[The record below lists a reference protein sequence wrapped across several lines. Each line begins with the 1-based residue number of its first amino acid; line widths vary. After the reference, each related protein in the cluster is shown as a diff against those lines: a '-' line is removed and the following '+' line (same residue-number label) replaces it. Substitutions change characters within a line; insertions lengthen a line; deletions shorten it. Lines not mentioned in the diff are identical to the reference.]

1 MALTTKT
8 ALSYY
13 QQESSG
19 NYTEW
24 TNPIN
29 FSLEALSADDVEVCV
44 INSQA
49 AEGFQKL
56 TLIKDTDYTLD
67 FASKTVTCTSSAWG
81 DISKIANHSANH
93 IRIFRATSITELV
106 DFTNGAVLSADDLN
120 LAYKQNLF
128 AAQEMN
134 EDAGHTRG
142 GIQSV
147 SETALAD
154 SSVANAKI
162 QNNAVTSDKIAADAV
177 IAAKIASGAVTT
189 AKLAAE
195 AVTEEKIETEAVTTN
210 KLENDAVTTVKIE
223 DEAVTYDKVKAASKA
238 QMEGQLGTG
247 THGGETAGVVTPD
260 VLKNSPFSP
269 RAYGVIQYDATGADS
284 LEAGSYNV
292 DVTATEAEANAT
304 RTRKIYFDTDL
315 ANTNYT
321 VVTTMQGASGMDGRN
336 FIKEKNV
343 GYFVVESDDVAHAAN
358 RKINF
363 VVFGSTYPNP

>member
-1 MALTTKT
+1 MALTTTT

-106 DFTNGAVLSADDLN
+106 DFTNGAVLNADDLN

-128 AAQEMN
+128 ATQEMN

-162 QNNAVTSDKIAADAV
+162 QNNAVTSDKIANDAV
-177 IAAKIASGAVTT
+177 ISAKIPTNAITT
-189 AKLAAE
+189 AKLAAGS
-195 AVTEEKIETEAVTTN
+195 VTTEKLETEAVTGN
-210 KLENDAVTTVKIE
+210 ELENLAVTTVKIAN
-223 DEAVTYDKVKAASKA
+223 DAVTYDKVLPASKA
-238 QMEGQLGTG
+238 QMEGQSA
-247 THGGETAGVVTPD
+247 AGVVTPD
-260 VLKNSPFSP
+260 VLKHSPFSP
-269 RAYGVIQYDATGADS
+269 RAYGVIQYDADGADS
-284 LEAGSYNV
+284 MEAGSYNV

-304 RTRKIYFDTDL
+304 NTRKIYFDTDL
-315 ANTNYT
+315 LNTNYT
-321 VVTTMQGASGMDGRN
+321 VVTTVQGASGTDGRN
-336 FIKEKNV
+336 FIKQKEV
-343 GYFVVESDDVAHAAN
+343 GYFVIESDDVGHAAN